1 MSLTRCVPTGWKA
14 GVVEFVEDAS
24 TLGEIHTQGGGVTG
38 SFETNILLTWLRKY
52 NQSPLEFET
61 AEHNFTR
68 YAPPVSTFLDISA
81 LHTFLLLQV
90 LCWLQCDHLHHGNWR
105 QAQ

>member
-1 MSLTRCVPTGWKA
+1 M
-14 GVVEFVEDAS
+14 EDAS

-38 SFETNILLTWLRKY
+38 SFEANILLTWLRKY

-68 YAPPVSTFLDISA
+68 Y
-81 LHTFLLLQV
+81 
-90 LCWLQCDHLHHGNWR
+90 
-105 QAQ
+105 